1 MLKGWVIM
9 NEENITRIQIG
20 TKEYILIGTAH
31 VSKNS
36 AELVKEVIETEQ
48 PDSVCVELDQ
58 GRYESITEGQKWQ
71 DMDIFKIIKEK
82 KTTLM
87 LINLALSSFQK
98 RMADQFGIKPGQE
111 MIQAIESAKD
121 IDAKLVLADRNIQT
135 TFARVWANIGFKGK
149 MTLLS
154 EIIYSIF
161 SKETITEEELEQ
173 MKSKDTISSVLNEF
187 TEHFPEL
194 KQPLIDERDQYLA
207 EKIRRAPG
215 KKIVAVLGAAHVP
228 GITKE
233 IHKRQNLN
241 ELTKVPPKSKWP
253 KIIGWSIPLFIVAI
267 IAYTFFMNPDA
278 GLQQTWSWILWHGS
292 LAALGATIA
301 LAHPLAI
308 LTAFVAAPIT
318 ALNPLLAAGF
328 FAGFVQAIVRKPN
341 VKDFETLSN
350 DITSV
355 KGFWQNKVTRILL
368 IIVLSNLGSSL
379 GTFIGGADVLRLFFK
394 NI

>member
-1 MLKGWVIM
+1 M

>member
-1 MLKGWVIM
+1 
-9 NEENITRIQIG
+9 
-20 TKEYILIGTAH
+20 
-31 VSKNS
+31 
-36 AELVKEVIETEQ
+36 
-48 PDSVCVELDQ
+48 
-58 GRYESITEGQKWQ
+58 
-71 DMDIFKIIKEK
+71 
-82 KTTLM
+82 
-87 LINLALSSFQK
+87 
-98 RMADQFGIKPGQE
+98 
-111 MIQAIESAKD
+111 
-121 IDAKLVLADRNIQT
+121 
-135 TFARVWANIGFKGK
+135 
-149 MTLLS
+149 
-154 EIIYSIF
+154 
-161 SKETITEEELEQ
+161 
-173 MKSKDTISSVLNEF
+173 
-187 TEHFPEL
+187 
-194 KQPLIDERDQYLA
+194 
-207 EKIRRAPG
+207 
-215 KKIVAVLGAAHVP
+215 
-228 GITKE
+228 
-233 IHKRQNLN
+233 
-241 ELTKVPPKSKWP
+241 
-253 KIIGWSIPLFIVAI
+253 
-267 IAYTFFMNPDA
+267 MNPDA